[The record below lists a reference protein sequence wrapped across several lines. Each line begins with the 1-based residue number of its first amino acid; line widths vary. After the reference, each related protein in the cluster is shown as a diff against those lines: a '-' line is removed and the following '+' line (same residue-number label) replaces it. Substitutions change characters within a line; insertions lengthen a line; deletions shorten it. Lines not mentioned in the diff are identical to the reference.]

1 MPGLFLTFD
10 SVVYMVSFPVKD
22 ISGMG
27 AYLKFVLPYV
37 VEH

>member
-1 MPGLFLTFD
+1 MPGHFD
-10 SVVYMVSFPVKD
+10 INSVVYMISFPVKD